1 MMIASMRRWRRFTLE
16 TSMDKRQRPV
26 AGLAVASILLAAAG
40 AVRAEFPDK
49 PVTLV
54 VPFAAG
60 GPSDK
65 IARDLAEAMRKRLNQ
80 PVIVENVGGAGGTI
94 GAAKVA
100 KTSPDGYTLLV
111 HHIGF
116 ATAPTLYRKLAY
128 KGIEDFDYLGLI
140 NEAPS
145 TLIGRPQLAAKNFAE
160 LSKSIAAD
168 PKKVNLAHAGV
179 GSASHLCGLML
190 QSAMRAEMTTVPYKG
205 TGPAM
210 TDLMGGQVD
219 LMCEQATN
227 AVPQIESGKVKAFAV
242 TSKQRMKVPSLA
254 ALPTLAEAGLPDFNV
269 TVWHGVYAPRNT
281 PPAILTKLNEALRA
295 ALKDPDLLKRS
306 EALGITVVSDNRAEP
321 AGHKTFVEAE
331 VARWAKVIQAAG
343 AYAD

>member
-1 MMIASMRRWRRFTLE
+1 
-16 TSMDKRQRPV
+16 
-26 AGLAVASILLAAAG
+26 
-40 AVRAEFPDK
+40 VRAEFPDK

-65 IARDLAEAMRKRLNQ
+65 IARDLAEALRKRLNQ
-80 PVIVENVGGAGGTI
+80 TVIVENIGGAGGTL

-100 KTSPDGYTLLV
+100 AATADGYTLLV

-116 ATAPTLYRKLAY
+116 ATAPALYRKLPY
-128 KGIEDFDYLGLI
+128 KGIDDFAYLGLI

-145 TLIGRPQLAAKNFAE
+145 TLIGRPTLSAPNFAE
-160 LSKSIAAD
+160 LRKWIAAD

-190 QSAMRAEMTTVPYKG
+190 QSALKAEMTTVPYKG

-210 TDLMGGQVD
+210 TDLMGGTVD

-227 AVPQIESGKVKAFAV
+227 AVPQIEGGKVKVFAV
-242 TSKQRMKVPSLA
+242 TSKERMELPALA
-254 ALPTLAEAGLPDFNV
+254 GVPTLAQSGLTDFSV
-269 TVWHGVYAPRNT
+269 SVWHGLYAPRNT
-281 PPAILTKLNEALRA
+281 PAPVLARLNEALRA
-295 ALKDPDLLKRS
+295 ALKDPELIKRQ
-306 EALGITVVSDNRAEP
+306 EALGISVVSDSRVEP
-321 AGHKTFVEAE
+321 AAHKAFVEGE
-331 VARWAKVIQAAG
+331 VARWARVIKAAG

>member
-1 MMIASMRRWRRFTLE
+1 
-16 TSMDKRQRPV
+16 MDKLHRRTW
-26 AGLAVASILLAAAG
+26 GLALASVLLAGAG
-40 AVRAEFPDK
+40 AARAEFPDK

-65 IARDLAEAMRKRLNQ
+65 IARDLAEALRKKLNQ
-80 PVIVENVGGAGGTI
+80 TVIVENVGGAGGTL

-100 KTSPDGYTLLV
+100 TASADGYTLLV

-128 KGIEDFDYLGLI
+128 KGIDDFAYLGLI

-145 TLIGRPQLAAKNFAE
+145 TLIGRTTLPAKSFAD
-160 LSKSIAAD
+160 LRKWIAAD
-168 PKKVNLAHAGV
+168 PTKVNLAHAGV
-179 GSASHLCGLML
+179 GSASHLCGLIL
-190 QSAMRAEMTTVPYKG
+190 QSALKTELTTVPYKG

-210 TDLMGGQVD
+210 TDLMGGTVD

-227 AVPQIESGKVKAFAV
+227 AVPQIEGGKVRAFAV
-242 TSKQRMKVPSLA
+242 TSKERMKLPSLA
-254 ALPTLAEAGLPDFNV
+254 SLPTLAESGLPDFSV
-269 TVWHGVYAPRNT
+269 TVWHGLYAPKNT
-281 PPAILTKLNEALRA
+281 PAPVLAKLNDALRG
-295 ALKDPDLLKRS
+295 ALKDPELIKRQ
-306 EALGITVVSDNRAEP
+306 EALGITVVSDARVEP
-321 AGHKTFVEAE
+321 AAHKKFVEAE

>member
-1 MMIASMRRWRRFTLE
+1 MKRRTW
-16 TSMDKRQRPV
+16 
-26 AGLAVASILLAAAG
+26 GLALASVLLAGAG
-40 AVRAEFPDK
+40 TARAEFPEK
-49 PVTLV
+49 PVTII

-65 IARDLAEAMRKRLNQ
+65 IGRDLAEAMRKRLNQ
-80 PVIVENVGGAGGTI
+80 PVIVENVGGAGGTL

-100 KTSPDGYTLLV
+100 TAAPDGYTLLV
-111 HHIGF
+111 HHLGF
-116 ATAPTLYRKLAY
+116 ATAPTLYRKLPY
-128 KGIEDFDYLGLI
+128 KGIDDFAYLGLI

-145 TLIGRPQLAAKNFAE
+145 TLIGRTELKANNFDE
-160 LSKSIAAD
+160 LRKWIAAD
-168 PKKVNLAHAGV
+168 PTKVNLAHAGV

-190 QSAMRAEMTTVPYKG
+190 QSALKAQMTTVPYKG

-242 TSKQRMKVPSLA
+242 TSKERMKLPALA
-254 ALPTLAEAGLPDFNV
+254 ALPTLSEAGLPDASV
-269 TVWHGVYAPRNT
+269 TVWHGLYAPRNT
-281 PPAILTKLNEALRA
+281 PAPVLTKLSEALRA
-295 ALKDPDLLKRS
+295 ALKDPELIKRQ
-306 EALGITVVSDNRAEP
+306 EALGISVVSDARVEP
-321 AGHKTFVEAE
+321 AAHRKFVEGE

-343 AYAD
+343 VYAD

>member
-1 MMIASMRRWRRFTLE
+1 
-16 TSMDKRQRPV
+16 MDKLNRRTW
-26 AGLAVASILLAAAG
+26 GLTMGSVLLTAAG
-40 AVRAEFPDK
+40 PALAEFPEK

-65 IARDLAEAMRKRLNQ
+65 IARDLAEALRKRLNQ
-80 PVIVENVGGAGGTI
+80 TVIVENAGGAGGTL

-100 KTSPDGYTLLV
+100 SATPDGYTLLV

-128 KGIEDFDYLGLI
+128 KGIDDFAYLGLI

-145 TLIGRPQLAAKNFAE
+145 TLIGRTSLPVRSFAE
-160 LSKSIAAD
+160 LRRWIASEPA
-168 PKKVNLAHAGV
+168 KVNLAHAGV

-190 QSAMRAEMTTVPYKG
+190 QSALKAEMTTVPYKG

-210 TDLMGGQVD
+210 TDLMGDTVD

-227 AVPQIESGKVKAFAV
+227 AVPQIEGGKVRAFAV
-242 TSKQRMKVPSLA
+242 TSKERMKLPALA
-254 ALPTLAEAGLPDFNV
+254 SLPTLAESGLPDFSVN
-269 TVWHGVYAPRNT
+269 VWHGLYAPKNT
-281 PPAILTKLNEALRA
+281 PTPVLAKLNEALRS
-295 ALKDPDLLKRS
+295 ALKDPELVKRQ
-306 EALGITVVSDNRAEP
+306 EALGISVVSDSRVEP
-321 AGHKTFVEAE
+321 AAHKKFVEGE

>member
-1 MMIASMRRWRRFTLE
+1 
-16 TSMDKRQRPV
+16 MDKLNRRTW
-26 AGLAVASILLAAAG
+26 GLTMGSVLLTAAG
-40 AVRAEFPDK
+40 PALAEFPEK

-65 IARDLAEAMRKRLNQ
+65 IARDLAEALRKRLNQ
-80 PVIVENVGGAGGTI
+80 TVIVENAGGAGGTL

-100 KTSPDGYTLLV
+100 SATPDGYTLLV

-128 KGIEDFDYLGLI
+128 KGIDDFAYLGLI

-145 TLIGRPQLAAKNFAE
+145 TLIGRTSLPVRSFAE
-160 LSKSIAAD
+160 LREWIASEPA
-168 PKKVNLAHAGV
+168 KVNLAHAGV

-190 QSAMRAEMTTVPYKG
+190 QSALKAEMTTVPYKG

-210 TDLMGGQVD
+210 TDLMGDTVD

-227 AVPQIESGKVKAFAV
+227 AVPQIEGGKVRAFAV
-242 TSKQRMKVPSLA
+242 TSKERMKLPALA
-254 ALPTLAEAGLPDFNV
+254 SLPTLAESGLPDFSVN
-269 TVWHGVYAPRNT
+269 VWHGLYAPKNT
-281 PPAILTKLNEALRA
+281 PTPVLAKLNEALRS
-295 ALKDPDLLKRS
+295 ALKDPELVKRQ
-306 EALGITVVSDNRAEP
+306 EALGISVVSDSRVEP
-321 AGHKTFVEAE
+321 AAHKKFVEGE

>member
-1 MMIASMRRWRRFTLE
+1 
-16 TSMDKRQRPV
+16 MDKLRRRTV
-26 AGLAVASILLAAAG
+26 VLALASTLLAGAG
-40 AVRAEFPDK
+40 VVRAEFPDK
-49 PVTLV
+49 PVTIV

-65 IARDLAEAMRKRLNQ
+65 IARDLAEALRKRLNQ
-80 PVIVENVGGAGGTI
+80 PVIVENIGGAGGTL
-94 GAAKVA
+94 GAAQVA
-100 KTSPDGYTLLV
+100 AAPADGYTLLV

-116 ATAPTLYRKLAY
+116 ATAPALYRKLPY
-128 KGIEDFDYLGLI
+128 KGIDDFAYLGLI

-145 TLIGRPQLAAKNFAE
+145 TLIGRPQLSAKNFAE
-160 LSKSIAAD
+160 LRQWIAAD
-168 PKKVNLAHAGV
+168 PAKVNLAHAGV

-190 QSAMRAEMTTVPYKG
+190 QSALRAEMTTVPYKG

-242 TSKQRMKVPSLA
+242 TSTQRLKQPSLA
-254 ALPTLAEAGLPDFNV
+254 AVPTLSESGLPDFNV
-269 TVWHGVYAPRNT
+269 TVWHGLYAPRGT
-281 PPAILTKLNEALRA
+281 PPAIVSKLNGALRA
-295 ALKDPDLLKRS
+295 ALKDPDLVKRQ
-306 EALGITVVSDNRAEP
+306 EALGITVVSDARVEP
-321 AGHKTFVEAE
+321 AAHRKFVEGEA
-331 VARWAKVIQAAG
+331 ARWAKVIQAAG

>member
-1 MMIASMRRWRRFTLE
+1 
-16 TSMDKRQRPV
+16 MDKMDRR
-26 AGLAVASILLAAAG
+26 AWGLAMASVLLAAAG
-40 AVRAEFPDK
+40 VVRAEFPEK

-65 IARDLAEAMRKRLNQ
+65 IARDLAEALRKRLNQ
-80 PVIVENVGGAGGTI
+80 TVIVENLGGAGGTL

-100 KTSPDGYTLLV
+100 TATPDGYTLLV

-116 ATAPTLYRKLAY
+116 ATAPTLYRKLPY
-128 KGIEDFDYLGLI
+128 KGVEDFAYLGLI

-145 TLIGRPQLAAKNFAE
+145 TLIGRTTLQAKNFAD
-160 LSKSIAAD
+160 LRKWISTD
-168 PKKVNLAHAGV
+168 PTKVNLAHAGV

-190 QSAMRAEMTTVPYKG
+190 QSALKAEMTTVPYKG

-210 TDLMGGQVD
+210 TDLMGGTVD

-227 AVPQIESGKVKAFAV
+227 AVPQIEGGKVRAFAI
-242 TSKQRMKVPSLA
+242 TSKERMKQLPALA
-254 ALPTLAEAGLPDFNV
+254 SLPTLAESGLPDFSVN
-269 TVWHGVYAPRNT
+269 VWHGVYAPKST
-281 PPAILTKLNEALRA
+281 PAPVLAKLNDALRG
-295 ALKDPDLLKRS
+295 ALKDPELIKRQ
-306 EALGITVVSDNRAEP
+306 EALGISVVSDSRVEP
-321 AGHKTFVEAE
+321 AAHKKFVEGE

>member
-1 MMIASMRRWRRFTLE
+1 MHPLDRRTW
-16 TSMDKRQRPV
+16 
-26 AGLAVASILLAAAG
+26 GLAMASLLLTAAG
-40 AVRAEFPDK
+40 SARAEFPEK

-65 IARDLAEAMRKRLNQ
+65 IARDLAEALRKRLNQ
-80 PVIVENVGGAGGTI
+80 TVIVENVGGAGGTL
-94 GAAKVA
+94 GAAKA
-100 KTSPDGYTLLV
+100 ANASPDGYTLLV

-116 ATAPTLYRKLAY
+116 ATAPTLYRKLPY
-128 KGIEDFDYLGLI
+128 KGIEDFAYLGLI

-145 TLIGRPQLAAKNFAE
+145 TLIGRTTLQAKNFAD
-160 LSKSIAAD
+160 LRKWIATD
-168 PKKVNLAHAGV
+168 PTKVNLAHAGV

-190 QSAMRAEMTTVPYKG
+190 QSALKTELTTVPYRG

-210 TDLMGGQVD
+210 TDLMGGTVD

-227 AVPQIESGKVKAFAV
+227 AVPQIEGWKVRAFAV
-242 TSKQRMKVPSLA
+242 TSKERIKLPALA
-254 ALPTLAEAGLPDFNV
+254 SLPTLAESGLPDFSVN
-269 TVWHGVYAPRNT
+269 VWHGLYAPKNT
-281 PPAILTKLNEALRA
+281 PAPVLAKLNDALRG
-295 ALKDPDLLKRS
+295 ALKDPDLIKRQ
-306 EALGITVVSDNRAEP
+306 EALGISVVADSRVEP
-321 AGHKTFVEAE
+321 AAHKTFVEGE